1 MIDRGMDRQINGQMD
16 KWIDRGMDGQ
26 MNVIDRQKD
35 KQIDG

>member
-26 MNVIDRQKD
+26 RNGWIDECYRQ
-35 KQIDG
+35 IEG